1 MPLCLHFNNNKE
13 STFIEHLPCPSFCS
27 HFKTTAQRK
36 AQNFVLF
43 YYFADPE
50 ARLKKV
56 YLSQMV
62 RNPPAVQDTWVWSL
76 DWEDPPGGGHGNLL
90 QNSCLENP
98 MDSRAWWAAVR
109 DEGWSQRVGH
119 DPVSKHSTH
128 TTHQN
133 GTGCAAAEPAHIT
146 RELWATVFLHSI
158 LLVSKGVILH
168 F

>member
-1 MPLCLHFNNNKE
+1 MA
-13 STFIEHLPCPSFCS
+13 TCS
-27 HFKTTAQRK
+27 SILAWRTPWTA
-36 AQNFVLF
+36 
-43 YYFADPE
+43 E
-50 ARLKKV
+50 
-56 YLSQMV
+56 
-62 RNPPAVQDTWVWSL
+62 
-76 DWEDPPGGGHGNLL
+76 PGGL
-90 QNSCLENP
+90 QSGMRGGL
-98 MDSRAWWAAVR
+98 
-109 DEGWSQRVGH
+109 RVGH